1 MKFIL
6 YRNYFDEGVN
16 GTLFCNGKYICNTIE
31 LPWKNNKT
39 GISCIPEGKYD
50 LKLRHSE
57 HLGEHLHLSKVPDR
71 KWILIHTANDAK
83 KELRGCIAP
92 VSKLNGKGKG
102 SNSKRAMDILIRTVK
117 SLARKNEHNILII
130 KKGNY
135 EISRS
140 T

>member
-50 LKLRHSE
+50 LKLRRSE
-57 HLGEHLHLSKVPDR
+57 HLGEHIQLIKVPGR

-83 KELRGCIAP
+83 RELRGCIAP

>member
-1 MKFIL
+1 MEFVL

-16 GTLFCNGKYICNTIE
+16 GTLFYNGTYLCNTIE

-39 GISCIPEGKYD
+39 GISCIPEGKYE

-57 HLGEHLHLSKVPDR
+57 HLGEHIQLIKVPDR
-71 KWILIHTANDAK
+71 KWILIHAANDAK

>member
-1 MKFIL
+1 MEFIL

-16 GTLFCNGKYICNTIE
+16 GTLFFNGKCLCNTIE

-39 GISCIPEGKYD
+39 SVSCIPEGKYD
-50 LKLRHSE
+50 LELRKSE
-57 HLGEHLHLSKVPDR
+57 QLGEHLHVTQVPGR

-102 SNSKRAMDILIRTVK
+102 SYSKRAMDILIRNVK
-117 SLARKNEHNILII
+117 SLARKNEPNILII

>member
-1 MKFIL
+1 MEFIL

-16 GTLFCNGKYICNTIE
+16 GTLFYNGKFICNTIE

-39 GISCIPEGKYD
+39 GISCIPEGTYD
-50 LKLRHSE
+50 LKLRYSE
-57 HLGEHLHLSKVPDR
+57 HLGEHLQLSEVPGR

-83 KELRGCIAP
+83 RELRGCIAP